1 MCCFKLLN
9 FGIIYYEAINKQS
22 TIPSIVYD
30 TDEKAKMVLSYK
42 EYYTTIMLRW
52 CDIVI
57 LKYYFKS

>member
-42 EYYTTIMLRW
+42 EYYTTIMLQW

-57 LKYYFKS
+57 LKYSFKS